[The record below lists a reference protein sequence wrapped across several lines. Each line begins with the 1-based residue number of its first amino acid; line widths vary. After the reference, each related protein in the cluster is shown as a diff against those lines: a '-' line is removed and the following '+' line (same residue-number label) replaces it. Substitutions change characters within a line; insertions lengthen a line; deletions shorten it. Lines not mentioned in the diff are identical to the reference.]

1 MKIVV
6 GNFKMYKGIE
16 DIKDYIDSIKG
27 KIRTDLKVVLCPPFI
42 YLNLFKSNEYSLGA
56 QNCFYENEGPYTGEI
71 SPFQL
76 KSIGVEYIIIGH
88 SDRRRLFNENDEMIS
103 KKIDQVMKNNIQCIL
118 CIGEDEIDK
127 ELHKTSVVIKKQLL
141 NALKNVDDDM
151 IRDIIIAYEPV
162 YAIGTGIVPTNSD
175 IEETI
180 QYIRNI
186 ITEKY
191 NYNGI
196 KVLYG
201 GSVTEQNIKDIISI
215 KEVDG
220 VLVGGASL
228 EPKKFLNIINEIN

>member
-215 KEVDG
+215 KGVDG

>member
-162 YAIGTGIVPTNSD
+162 YAIGTGNVPTNSD
-175 IEETI
+175 IEEAI

-215 KEVDG
+215 KGVDG